1 MFILLFIIKYRP
13 RPRPRPRPST
23 RNLVLLALSINQ
35 SIMVV
40 KTRSSNKKTLN
51 NVVATGPRDDRPHHL
66 STPSFREASIWNY
79 KIHTGRRRT
88 NRNGGG
94 CVHYQEQEQ
103 EQDQEQEHDMEA
115 LEASATEALVD
126 IYDSPSPSPPNL
138 EDDVVSAHA
147 CINPMQPITRYMYRI
162 SVYNSART
170 LHYKTAFILYNHKNR
185 LYYVYTIVS
194 NSYPIDDDD
203 ASSASDSS
211 SSSASASDSSS
222 GFPQPVNTIHM
233 KYLSY
238 ICDTIMNYVTT
249 LIVPHNDYD
258 YFIQD
263 DILGIVQ
270 SNDGA
275 FTASVFGDESSYYDI
290 DRLLHDKTST
300 ETTNGFRVFQ
310 LIGSRNYW
318 YDPAVLPS
326 ASDSSVPYTPE
337 TLQSVLQI
345 LGQSS

>member
-1 MFILLFIIKYRP
+1 
-13 RPRPRPRPST
+13 
-23 RNLVLLALSINQ
+23 
-35 SIMVV
+35 
-40 KTRSSNKKTLN
+40 
-51 NVVATGPRDDRPHHL
+51 
-66 STPSFREASIWNY
+66 
-79 KIHTGRRRT
+79 
-88 NRNGGG
+88 
-94 CVHYQEQEQ
+94 VHYQEQQ
-103 EQDQEQEHDMEA
+103 HDQDQEHDMEA

-126 IYDSPSPSPPNL
+126 ISESPSSPSPSNPP
-138 EDDVVSAHA
+138 EYDVMSAHA
-147 CINPMQPITRYMYRI
+147 CINPMQPITRHMYRI

-170 LHYKTAFILYNHKNR
+170 LHYKTAFILYNHKSR
-185 LYYVYTIVS
+185 LYHVYTIVS

-203 ASSASDSS
+203 SSSASDSS

-238 ICDTIMNYVTT
+238 ICDTITNYVTT

-270 SNDGA
+270 SNDSA
-275 FTASVFGDESSYYDI
+275 FNASIFGDESSYYDI
-290 DRLLHDKTST
+290 DRLLHDTSST

-326 ASDSSVPYTPE
+326 ASASTAYTAD

-345 LGQSS
+345 LGQSN

>member
-1 MFILLFIIKYRP
+1 
-13 RPRPRPRPST
+13 
-23 RNLVLLALSINQ
+23 
-35 SIMVV
+35 MVV
-40 KTRSSNKKTLN
+40 KTRSSNKKVSSNT
-51 NVVATGPRDDRPHHL
+51 VIASADGTGPCDPHSL
-66 STPSFREASIWNY
+66 FTPSFREASIWNY
-79 KIHTGRRRT
+79 KIHTGRRSSS
-88 NRNGGG
+88 GGH
-94 CVHYQEQEQ
+94 VHYQ
-103 EQDQEQEHDMEA
+103 DQEEDDMAA

-126 IYDSPSPSPPNL
+126 ISDSGSSPSSPSNP
-138 EDDVVSAHA
+138 EDVMSSHA

-162 SVYNSART
+162 SVYNSERT

-194 NSYPIDDDD
+194 NSYPSDADD
-203 ASSASDSS
+203 ASSASSS
-211 SSSASASDSSS
+211 PPES

-238 ICDTIMNYVTT
+238 IGDTIMNYVAT
-249 LIVPHNDYD
+249 LIVPHKNYD

-263 DILGIVQ
+263 DILGVVQ

-275 FTASVFGDESSYYDI
+275 FTASVFSDESSYYDI

-318 YDPAVLPS
+318 YDPAAAAA
-326 ASDSSVPYTPE
+326 ASEPYTPE

>member
-1 MFILLFIIKYRP
+1 
-13 RPRPRPRPST
+13 
-23 RNLVLLALSINQ
+23 
-35 SIMVV
+35 MVV
-40 KTRSSNKKTLN
+40 KTRSGNKKKSSNDGT
-51 NVVATGPRDDRPHHL
+51 VPCDDRRSL
-66 STPSFREASIWNY
+66 FTPSFREASIWNY
-79 KIHTGRRRT
+79 KIHTGRRSS
-88 NRNGGG
+88 GGH
-94 CVHYQEQEQ
+94 VHYR
-103 EQDQEQEHDMEA
+103 DQEEDDMAA

-126 IYDSPSPSPPNL
+126 ISDSPSSPSNP
-138 EDDVVSAHA
+138 EDVMSSHA

-162 SVYNSART
+162 SVYNSERT
-170 LHYKTAFILYNHKNR
+170 FHYKTAFILYNHKNR

-194 NSYPIDDDD
+194 NSYPSDDDD
-203 ASSASDSS
+203 ASSASA
-211 SSSASASDSSS
+211 SASASASSSDSLPDS

-238 ICDTIMNYVTT
+238 IGDTIMNYVAT
-249 LIVPHNDYD
+249 LIVPHKDYD

-275 FTASVFGDESSYYDI
+275 FTASIFGDESSYYDI

-318 YDPAVLPS
+318 YDPAAA
-326 ASDSSVPYTPE
+326 ASEPYTPE

>member
-1 MFILLFIIKYRP
+1 
-13 RPRPRPRPST
+13 
-23 RNLVLLALSINQ
+23 
-35 SIMVV
+35 
-40 KTRSSNKKTLN
+40 
-51 NVVATGPRDDRPHHL
+51 
-66 STPSFREASIWNY
+66 
-79 KIHTGRRRT
+79 
-88 NRNGGG
+88 
-94 CVHYQEQEQ
+94 
-103 EQDQEQEHDMEA
+103 MEA

-126 IYDSPSPSPPNL
+126 ISESSPSSSSPSNPP
-138 EDDVVSAHA
+138 EYDVMSAHA

-162 SVYNSART
+162 SVYNSDRT

-194 NSYPIDDDD
+194 NSYPSDDDD
-203 ASSASDSS
+203 ASSAS
-211 SSSASASDSSS
+211 SSASASSSDSSS

-238 ICDTIMNYVTT
+238 IGDTITNYVTT
-249 LIVPHNDYD
+249 LIIPHKDYD

-270 SNDGA
+270 SNDSA
-275 FTASVFGDESSYYDI
+275 FNASIFGDESSYYDI

-326 ASDSSVPYTPE
+326 ASASTAYTAE

-345 LGQSS
+345 LGQSN

>member
-1 MFILLFIIKYRP
+1 
-13 RPRPRPRPST
+13 
-23 RNLVLLALSINQ
+23 
-35 SIMVV
+35 MVV
-40 KTRSSNKKTLN
+40 KTRSGNKKVSSNT
-51 NVVATGPRDDRPHHL
+51 VIASADGTGPCDPRL
-66 STPSFREASIWNY
+66 FTPSFRDASIWNY
-79 KIHTGRRRT
+79 KIHTGRRSS
-88 NRNGGG
+88 GGH
-94 CVHYQEQEQ
+94 VHYQ
-103 EQDQEQEHDMEA
+103 DQEEDEHDDMAA

-126 IYDSPSPSPPNL
+126 ISDSPSSPSNP
-138 EDDVVSAHA
+138 EDVMSSHA

-162 SVYNSART
+162 SVYNSERT

-194 NSYPIDDDD
+194 NSYPSDADD
-203 ASSASDSS
+203 ASSASDS
-211 SSSASASDSSS
+211 AAPPES

-238 ICDTIMNYVTT
+238 IGDTIMNYVAT
-249 LIVPHNDYD
+249 LIVPHKNYD

-275 FTASVFGDESSYYDI
+275 FTASVFSDEASYYDI

-326 ASDSSVPYTPE
+326 ASEPYTPE

>member
-1 MFILLFIIKYRP
+1 
-13 RPRPRPRPST
+13 
-23 RNLVLLALSINQ
+23 
-35 SIMVV
+35 MVV
-40 KTRSSNKKTLN
+40 KTRSSNKKKSSNT
-51 NVVATGPRDDRPHHL
+51 VVAGPCDDHHSL
-66 STPSFREASIWNY
+66 FTPSIREASIWKY
-79 KIHTGRRRT
+79 KIHTGRRAISS
-88 NRNGGG
+88 GGG
-94 CVHYQEQEQ
+94 HVHYRDHQEE
-103 EQDQEQEHDMEA
+103 EEEHDMAAA

-126 IYDSPSPSPPNL
+126 LSESPNP
-138 EDDVVSAHA
+138 EDVMSSHA

-162 SVYNSART
+162 GVYNSERT

-194 NSYPIDDDD
+194 NSYPDDG
-203 ASSASDSS
+203 SS
-211 SSSASASDSSS
+211 SPSSSPPES

-238 ICDTIMNYVTT
+238 IGDTIMNYVAT
-249 LIVPHNDYD
+249 LIVPHKDYD

-270 SNDGA
+270 SNDSA
-275 FTASVFGDESSYYDI
+275 FTACVFGDESSYYDI

-300 ETTNGFRVFQ
+300 ETTNGFKVFQ

-318 YDPAVLPS
+318 FDPAAAAP
-326 ASDSSVPYTPE
+326 SDSSVPYTPG

>member
-1 MFILLFIIKYRP
+1 
-13 RPRPRPRPST
+13 
-23 RNLVLLALSINQ
+23 
-35 SIMVV
+35 MVV
-40 KTRSSNKKTLN
+40 KTRSGNKKKSSN
-51 NVVATGPRDDRPHHL
+51 DGSTGPCDDHRHSL
-66 STPSFREASIWNY
+66 FTPSFRAASIWNY
-79 KIHTGRRRT
+79 KIYTGRRSS
-88 NRNGGG
+88 GGH
-94 CVHYQEQEQ
+94 VHYR
-103 EQDQEQEHDMEA
+103 DQEEHEHEHEHDDMMMSA

-126 IYDSPSPSPPNL
+126 ISESGSSPSSPSNP
-138 EDDVVSAHA
+138 EDVMSSHA
-147 CINPMQPITRYMYRI
+147 CINPMQPITRHMYRI
-162 SVYNSART
+162 SVYNSERT
-170 LHYKTAFILYNHKNR
+170 LHYKTAFILYNNKTR

-194 NSYPIDDDD
+194 NSYPSDDDD
-203 ASSASDSS
+203 ASSAS
-211 SSSASASDSSS
+211 ASASDSPPES

-238 ICDTIMNYVTT
+238 IGDTIMNYVAT
-249 LIVPHNDYD
+249 LIVPHKNYD

-270 SNDGA
+270 SNDSA
-275 FTASVFGDESSYYDI
+275 FTASVFSDESSYYDI

-318 YDPAVLPS
+318 YDPAAS
-326 ASDSSVPYTPE
+326 AAVAASEPYTSE

>member
-1 MFILLFIIKYRP
+1 
-13 RPRPRPRPST
+13 
-23 RNLVLLALSINQ
+23 
-35 SIMVV
+35 MVV
-40 KTRSSNKKTLN
+40 KTRSSNKKVSSNT
-51 NVVATGPRDDRPHHL
+51 VIASADGTGPCDPHSL
-66 STPSFREASIWNY
+66 FTPSFREASIWNY
-79 KIHTGRRRT
+79 KIHTGRRSSSS
-88 NRNGGG
+88 GGHD
-94 CVHYQEQEQ
+94 VHYQ
-103 EQDQEQEHDMEA
+103 DQEEDDMAA

-126 IYDSPSPSPPNL
+126 ISDSPSSPSNP
-138 EDDVVSAHA
+138 EDVMSSHT

-162 SVYNSART
+162 SVYNSERT

-194 NSYPIDDDD
+194 NSYPSDADD
-203 ASSASDSS
+203 ASSAS
-211 SSSASASDSSS
+211 AAPPES

-238 ICDTIMNYVTT
+238 IGDTIMNYVAT
-249 LIVPHNDYD
+249 LIVPHKNYD

-263 DILGIVQ
+263 DILGVVQ

-275 FTASVFGDESSYYDI
+275 FTASVFSDESSYYDI

-318 YDPAVLPS
+318 YDPAAA
-326 ASDSSVPYTPE
+326 ASEPYTPE

>member
-1 MFILLFIIKYRP
+1 
-13 RPRPRPRPST
+13 
-23 RNLVLLALSINQ
+23 
-35 SIMVV
+35 MVV
-40 KTRSSNKKTLN
+40 KTRSGNKKKSSNT
-51 NVVATGPRDDRPHHL
+51 VIASADGTGPCDDHPHSL
-66 STPSFREASIWNY
+66 FTPSFREASIWNY
-79 KIHTGRRRT
+79 KIHTGRRSSSS
-88 NRNGGG
+88 GGD
-94 CVHYQEQEQ
+94 VHYL
-103 EQDQEQEHDMEA
+103 DQEEHEHDDMMAA
-115 LEASATEALVD
+115 LESSATEALVD
-126 IYDSPSPSPPNL
+126 ISDSPSSPSNP
-138 EDDVVSAHA
+138 EDVMSSHE

-162 SVYNSART
+162 SVYNCERT

-194 NSYPIDDDD
+194 NSYPSDDDD
-203 ASSASDSS
+203 ASSAS
-211 SSSASASDSSS
+211 ASASDSSSPPES

-238 ICDTIMNYVTT
+238 IGDTIMNYVAT
-249 LIVPHNDYD
+249 LIVPHKDYD

-318 YDPAVLPS
+318 YDPVLPS